1 MIYVRRDPALI
12 PEEILKAAEDA
23 QVTLEGLP
31 LAERADFIKKN
42 AKIWRSFKDHLAKM
56 SYGKC
61 WYSES
66 NDPQSFFD
74 VDHFRPK
81 AEAKRSEQLKD
92 DGYPWLACSW
102 ENFRYSAGR
111 SNRLSTDE
119 DLDETVGKGSWF
131 PLTDGSPV
139 ATWDDRCMGVELPVL
154 LDPNCKADV
163 RLIKVGSVGK
173 IEPSDFCVGTNIDRV
188 KRSVELYG
196 LDLPRLTEAR
206 LRVMRDI
213 QQKFDALMQTVL
225 TANAVLPA
233 ADLLPV
239 PDQAAAITEAT
250 LPNSPYSLAARS
262 KLIELGAAGAAL
274 IANPEDYPAL
284 AA

>member
-1 MIYVRRDPALI
+1 LIYVRRDPALI
-12 PEEILKAAEDA
+12 PETILKAAEDA
-23 QVTLEGLP
+23 QAALEA
-31 LAERADFIKKN
+31 LAPDERAAFIKKN
-42 AKIWRSFKDHLAKM
+42 GKIWRSFKDHLAKM

-81 AEAKRSEQLKD
+81 SEAKRDAQLKD
-92 DGYPWLACSW
+92 DGYPWLAFSW

-119 DLDETVGKGSWF
+119 DLNETVGKGSWF
-131 PLTDGSPV
+131 PLNDGSPV
-139 ATWDDRCMGVELPVL
+139 ANWDDRCVGDELPVL
-154 LDPNCKADV
+154 LDPNCLADM
-163 RLIKVGSVGK
+163 RLVKVGSVGK
-173 IEPSDFCVGTNIDRV
+173 IEPSTVCVGTNVYRV
-188 KRSVELYG
+188 IRSVELYG

-213 QQKFDALMQTVL
+213 QQKFDALMQTVQA
-225 TANAVLPA
+225 ANAVPPA
-233 ADLLPV
+233 ANLLPV
-239 PDQAAAITEAT
+239 PEQAAAITEAT
-250 LPNSPYSLAARS
+250 LPNSPFSLAARS
-262 KLIELGAAGAAL
+262 KLIELGGAAL
-274 IANPEDYPAL
+274 IAHPEDYPAL